1 MDDAGPALEHLLRT
15 ESGRVLGGL
24 VRRFGDLDL
33 AEDAFQ
39 EACVEALQRWPVDGV
54 PTNPAAWL
62 TTVARNRAIDRVR
75 RERQRLGKEADS
87 LGLREGDEPLAAP
100 GTDAWTEGDPDDEG
114 PLADDQ
120 LQLVLLCCHPAL
132 AEDAQVALT
141 LRAVCGLTT
150 AEVAAAFLVPE
161 PTMAQRVVRAKRKI
175 ALARIPFRLPE
186 GAELTARLATALH
199 VVYLVFNEGYAAT
212 AADEPVRRELC
223 AEAVR
228 LARLLA
234 DLAPDDPETLGLLA
248 LVLLQ
253 DSRRSARVD
262 AEGRLVPLAE
272 QDRSRWDAVQAAE
285 GAALVE
291 RALATGPLGPF
302 QLQAA
307 VAAVHAQ
314 SPTAEETDWAE
325 IHALYRVH
333 EVVAPSPVVT
343 LNRAVALA
351 RLEGPEA
358 GLSLVEDL
366 RASGALVN
374 SHRLASVRAHLLEES
389 GRFDEAREAY
399 VAAASLATSPAERA
413 YLLARAGG
421 PGAV

>member
-1 MDDAGPALEHLLRT
+1 
-15 ESGRVLGGL
+15 
-24 VRRFGDLDL
+24 
-33 AEDAFQ
+33 
-39 EACVEALQRWPVDGV
+39 
-54 PTNPAAWL
+54 
-62 TTVARNRAIDRVR
+62 
-75 RERQRLGKEADS
+75 
-87 LGLREGDEPLAAP
+87 
-100 GTDAWTEGDPDDEG
+100 
-114 PLADDQ
+114 
-120 LQLVLLCCHPAL
+120 
-132 AEDAQVALT
+132 
-141 LRAVCGLTT
+141 
-150 AEVAAAFLVPE
+150 
-161 PTMAQRVVRAKRKI
+161 MAQRVVRAKRKI

-186 GAELTARLATALH
+186 GAELRLGCDRPPRGLPGVQRGLRRHGRRRT
-199 VVYLVFNEGYAAT
+199 G
-212 AADEPVRRELC
+212 RRELC
-223 AEAVR
+223 SEAVR

-234 DLAPDDPETLGLLA
+234 DLAPDDPETLGLLS

-253 DSRRSARVD
+253 DSRRAARVD

-272 QDRSRWDAVQAAE
+272 QDRTRWDAAQAAE

-314 SPTAEETDWAE
+314 APTAEETDWAE

-333 EVVAPSPVVT
+333 GRRFLSPVVT

-374 SHRLASVRAHLLEES
+374 HHRLASVRAHLLEES
-389 GRFDEAREAY
+389 GRLDEARDTY
-399 VAAASLATSPAERA
+399 SQPRPRG
-413 YLLARAGG
+413 LARGTRVPPCPCGAGLNSSGHGRGRVTPGWRTRRVSPRGRRRPRRSTSAEARVGRKDGATG
-421 PGAV
+421 PPAATKRGRRWGCASRG